1 MQSSGRTNEEQANWE
16 GELKKSIAEPCGA
29 LSKSLLGEDRARSI
43 RAPRRL
49 FKPAPVTL
57 ETLNEPLP
65 VLGES
70 R

>member
-16 GELKKSIAEPCGA
+16 GELKKSIAEPCDA